1 MNAIEQINSLIAAN
15 QAGQTKP
22 NQSAQSRE
30 ALQKA
35 AKQFEAV
42 LLMQL
47 TSALNGSNKDDDEDS
62 LFGADG
68 GSSLAKQ
75 MFSEQMATTMA
86 DSGGIGVADMMMRQF
101 GFDPSSLSTKKTDG
115 MIKMMSAIKDVR
127 GKSQPLEPLGQF
139 KTNSAPFVNGG
150 SLINKSARM
159 APIPPETVETF
170 TGDPNDAA
178 VVSTF
183 EDQLADQAKDTTI
196 SPLFRDDNVN
206 AATRPRRVNEPAATA
221 AVTAVPETSAVAAI
235 TSSTPI
241 SGPVS
246 FDYPVRGRI
255 SSGFGNRFHPIDK
268 IIKFH
273 TGLDIAVPKGSR
285 VSAAAAGKVVFAG
298 PKGGYGNLVV
308 IRHPDGKETRYG
320 HLEKLMVSEGE
331 NVTSGQQIAL
341 SGSTGKSTGPHLH
354 FEIRENGQALNPL
367 KFLSNVLPKTAD
379 R

>member
-1 MNAIEQINSLIAAN
+1 MNGLEQINSLMAAN

-22 NQSAQSRE
+22 NQSAQSQE

-62 LFGADG
+62 LFGTDG

-127 GKSQPLEPLGQF
+127 TKSQPLGQF
-139 KTNSAPFVNGG
+139 KTNSAPLVNGG
-150 SLINKSARM
+150 SLINRSARM
-159 APIPPETVETF
+159 APLPSETF
-170 TGDPNDAA
+170 TGDPNEAS

-206 AATRPRRVNEPAATA
+206 AATRPRRVSEAA
-221 AVTAVPETSAVAAI
+221 AVAAAPETSAVPAI
-235 TSSTPI
+235 TSSAPI

-268 IIKFH
+268 VIKFH

-285 VSAAAAGKVVFAG
+285 VNAAATGTVVFAG

-354 FEIRENGQALNPL
+354 FEIRENGKALNPL